1 MKFEDLGLAEMLL
14 RAIAEQG
21 YDSPTKIQ
29 ADAIPLVLAGR
40 DVLGCAQTGTGKTA
54 AFALPTLQ
62 RLGQSPC
69 NVHGRGRK
77 IRTLVLAPTREL
89 ALQICE
95 SFQGYGRY
103 TPIRHVAI
111 YGGVGQAPQVHALNK
126 GVDILVATPGR
137 LLDLMQQGFVDLSH
151 VEVLILD
158 EADRMLDMGF
168 IHDLRR
174 IVAKIPRQRQTLLFS
189 ATMPAAIRRL
199 ADEWLQ
205 DPIDVRVGPV
215 SSPVAKIQQSVFF
228 VDQGQKVRLLAHW
241 LRETDW
247 TRTLVFT
254 RTKHGAD
261 KVAKS
266 LMKAGIEADA
276 FHGNKS
282 QTARQRVLSRFK
294 GPRPSVLVATD
305 IAARGLDIDMV
316 SHVVNYDLPAEAENY
331 VHRIGRTGRAGAGGV
346 AVSFCDQGERA
357 TLKAI
362 ERLTRQAISVEA
374 PSAGMAAS
382 ALAPT
387 KAASSSGKTCSE
399 PAPVAATSKPRC
411 GKRFG
416 AQRSLAFSGRNSRS
430 NQSRQRRFY

>member
-14 RAIAEQG
+14 RALGAQG

-62 RLGQSPC
+62 RLSRSPC
-69 NVHGRGRK
+69 NVQGRGRK
-77 IRTLVLAPTREL
+77 VRTLVLAPTREL

-95 SFQGYGRY
+95 SFQGYGRFS
-103 TPIRHVAI
+103 TIRQAAI
-111 YGGVGQAPQVHALNK
+111 YGGVGQSPQVRALNK

-137 LLDLMQQGFVDLSH
+137 LLDLMQQRLVDLSH

-174 IVAKIPRQRQTLLFS
+174 IMEKVPQQRQTLLFS

-199 ADEWLQ
+199 ADEWLH
-205 DPIDVRVGPV
+205 DPVDVRVGPM
-215 SSPVAKIQQSVFF
+215 SSPVAKIRQSVFF
-228 VDQGQKVRLLAHW
+228 VDRAQKVRLLADW
-241 LRETDW
+241 LRETAW

-266 LMKAGIEADA
+266 LIKAGIEADA
-276 FHGNKS
+276 FHSNRS

-305 IAARGLDIDMV
+305 IAARGLDVDLI
-316 SHVVNYDLPAEAENY
+316 SHVVNYDLPADAENY
-331 VHRIGRTGRAGAGGV
+331 VHRIGRTGRAGASGV
-346 AVSFCDQGERA
+346 AVSFCDRGELA

-362 ERLTRQAISVEA
+362 ERLTRQAISVEVHSASMPASFSA
-374 PSAGMAAS
+374 PARKTSSISKKGS
-382 ALAPT
+382 EHAP
-387 KAASSSGKTCSE
+387 
-399 PAPVAATSKPRC
+399 AATTTKPRR
-411 GKRFG
+411 GKRSG
-416 AQRSLAFSGRNSRS
+416 LHRRLAYAGRK
-430 NQSRQRRFY
+430 